1 MQGLRTLERYY
12 RYDSGVVRYNPELHD
27 KRMVPVSYTHL
38 REFMAAFFL
47 AYQNENLEAMQ
58 KEIKELNIDAQA
70 V

>member
-1 MQGLRTLERYY
+1 MDMFDYATIGAFVYAQMGGR
-12 RYDSGVVRYNPELHD
+12 N
-27 KRMVPVSYTHL
+27 L